1 MASFGEITHQ
11 NSVVIDALNVSNW
24 DSPAVFESL
33 NNGGI
38 TGINATIA
46 VWEGFAE
53 TMDNIAQWMVRFRD
67 YSGLITQATSA
78 SDILQA
84 KEDGKTGV
92 VFGWQNTSPI
102 GSDLKR
108 LELFH
113 ALGVRIVQV
122 TYNERNLVGNGCYE
136 RDDNGLSNF
145 GLDVVKDLNRLGI
158 LIDLSHVGDRTTLE
172 TADRSQQ
179 PVACTHANAR
189 SMFDHPRNK
198 TDEALKLVTER
209 GGVIGANAYP
219 PFLANGFQSAVSDYV
234 DVIDDL
240 VERVGIDHVGIGT
253 DYCQDQPVS
262 FFDWIFSQQGTKLP
276 ERSLGYPDP
285 FHHPL
290 GMETPDGFASIASDL
305 SNRGYAEPDI
315 KKVIGGNWMRLFR
328 EVWGE

>member
-1 MASFGEITHQ
+1 MERPGPGVYQDA
-11 NSVVIDALNVSNW
+11 VVIDGLNVSNW
-24 DSPAVFESL
+24 DSPAVYRSL
-33 NNGGI
+33 HAGGV

-46 VWEGFAE
+46 IWEGFSQ
-53 TMDNIAQWMVRFRD
+53 TMDNIARWMVRFRERAD
-67 YSGLITQATSA
+67 TISQATSA
-78 SDILQA
+78 RDILQA
-84 KEDGKTGV
+84 KEEGKTGV
-92 VFGWQNTSPI
+92 VFGWQNASPI
-102 GSDLKR
+102 GNDLDR

-113 ALGVRIVQV
+113 ALGVRIVQI

-136 RDDNGLSNF
+136 RNDEGLSRF
-145 GLDVVKDLNRLGI
+145 GVDAVRELNRLGV

-172 TADRSQQ
+172 AADLSQQ

-189 SMFDHPRNK
+189 SMYDHPRNK

-219 PFLANGFQSAVSDYV
+219 PFLANGFQSTVSDYV

-262 FFDWIFSQQGTKLP
+262 FFDWIFSRQGTRPP
-276 ERSLGYPDP
+276 ETPLEYPNP

-290 GMETPDGFASIASDL
+290 GMETPDGL
-305 SNRGYAEPDI
+305 SNVAVELAGRGYREADI
-315 KKVIGGNWMRLFR
+315 AKVIGGNWLRLFR